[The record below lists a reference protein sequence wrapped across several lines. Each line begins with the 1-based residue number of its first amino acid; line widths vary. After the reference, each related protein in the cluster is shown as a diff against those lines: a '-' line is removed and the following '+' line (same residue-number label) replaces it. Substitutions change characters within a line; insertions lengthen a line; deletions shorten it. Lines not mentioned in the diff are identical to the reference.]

1 MHQSFPLLISSLC
14 AGGVFLAAFLLLTD
28 LIRDNQLA
36 NRWLGAFF
44 LTLCFLFIQ
53 LVLEQTCRSDRHLIY
68 ITELPR
74 WAIFPCLYMTVISF
88 AHSKKPSPIA
98 IHFLPSALFIAI
110 TLMDGQ
116 NLPWWMTFIIRYF
129 FFAQGLLYGFL
140 NLRILHS
147 HKRRIREVMA
157 DNDSDLNWLRRL
169 VYAPVVMAIV
179 WLAFRKLPSM
189 DSILYVICLALILY
203 FISAALRQRA
213 VYPKEV
219 ASITD
224 EPKQSSTSQR
234 LTSPQIDLLKQRVAS
249 LVDQN
254 KPYLDPALNLKML
267 ADQVGMNTHELS
279 LVLNQGFG
287 MNFYS
292 YINALRAE
300 EAVKL
305 LASGDYG
312 RGDMEVIAFR
322 AGFNSRTTFYATMKK
337 LKKMNPTGLLN
348 STDENIS

>member
-14 AGGVFLAAFLLLTD
+14 AGAVFLAAFLLLTD
-28 LIRDNQLA
+28 LISENQPA

-53 LVLEQTCRSDRHLIY
+53 LVLEQDRRSDRYLIY

-74 WAIFPCLYMTVISF
+74 WAVFPCLYMAVFSF
-88 AHSKKPSPIA
+88 AHSKKPSLIFA
-98 IHFLPSALFIAI
+98 IHFLPAALFIII
-110 TLMDGQ
+110 TLMGSQ

-129 FFAQGLLYGFL
+129 FFAQGLLYGVL

-147 HKRRIREVMA
+147 HKRHIREVLA

-179 WLAFRKLPSM
+179 WLAFRKLPSL
-189 DSILYVICLALILY
+189 DSILYLICLALILY

-213 VYPKEV
+213 VYPKEI
-219 ASITD
+219 AAITD
-224 EPKQSSTSQR
+224 EPKRSSTSQR
-234 LTSPQIDLLKQRVAS
+234 LTSPQIDLLKQHVAS
-249 LVDQN
+249 VIDQK

-292 YINALRAE
+292 YINTLRAD
-300 EAVKL
+300 EAVRL

-312 RGDMEVIAFR
+312 RGDMQVIAFR
-322 AGFNSRTTFYATMKK
+322 AGFNSPTTFYATMKK
-337 LKKMNPTGLLN
+337 LKTRSANQFK
-348 STDENIS
+348 